1 MLTAIIIVISCTVIT
16 IGLSIFFLI
25 KLLIHYKEIAVRNK
39 YIFRFAAVVILTFIL
54 GGVNTFL
61 IIKYSIGKLKT
72 GINNKSLPVIVTEPV
87 EYSA

>member
-25 KLLIHYKEIAVRNK
+25 KLLMHYKEIDVRNK

-61 IIKYSIGKLKT
+61 IIKYSIDKLKT
-72 GINNKSLPVIVTEPV
+72 GINNRSLPAIVTESV